1 MFFISMWSASLSL
14 CFDNYF
20 TSPLGCVPAG
30 STLWWNR
37 IERTAVIP
45 TGEGTAGEAICDD
58 QVALICVVFAG
69 VVLYC
74 SNLIISLFRIFE
86 KVKYHGDRSNA

>member
-1 MFFISMWSASLSL
+1 MFFIAMWSASLSL

-20 TSPLGCVPAG
+20 TSPLRCVPESA
-30 STLWWNR
+30 TFWWNR
-37 IERTAVIP
+37 IGRMAQIPANEGAV
-45 TGEGTAGEAICDD
+45 GNQICHD

-74 SNLIISLFRIFE
+74 LNLIISLFRIFE
-86 KVKYHGDRSNA
+86 KVKYHGDRITT